1 MSDHLDQLYLT
12 YLDTVDTYQSLRI
25 SLATHFS
32 TGFLTLAQAN
42 YNSTSG
48 GRRYGADFYDERMT
62 AIRGVE
68 VVDDGVFECKFFEEE
83 GKEEEEQRRETKDT
97 DREAPEPDVLLEKPE
112 KQTPTI
118 DPRDPIRWF
127 GILVPPA
134 LRQAQS
140 EFTLSVQTIIPQLTT
155 TIAKLAILSSEIE
168 SHRSRAGTKYLYK
181 ILTAAPPS
189 PLPKAVELSP
199 LDISS
204 GFIHLCTATQ
214 TVGVIERFMPES
226 EELWLLRVL
235 YDKVEKDVKWESVAQ
250 GGGGREEFPHLFRE
264 KLGSG
269 EVEEVREATRLEGK
283 GWRESLE
290 GMEWL
295 E

>member
-12 YLDTVDTYQSLRI
+12 YLDTVDTYQSLRT

-32 TGFLTLAQAN
+32 AGFLTLAQAN
-42 YNSTSG
+42 FNSTSG

-68 VVDDGVFECKFFEEE
+68 VGGGVFECRLLQPEAKE
-83 GKEEEEQRRETKDT
+83 GEGEQREETKDT
-97 DREAPEPDVLLEKPE
+97 DREGSELNTVEKPKE
-112 KQTPTI
+112 QTPTI

-155 TIAKLAILSSEIE
+155 TASKLATLSSEIE
-168 SHRSRAGTKYLYK
+168 SHRSHASTKYLYK
-181 ILTAAPPS
+181 ILTTAPPS
-189 PLPKAVELSP
+189 PLPEAIELPP

-204 GFIHLCTATQ
+204 NFIHLCTAAQ
-214 TVGVIERFMPES
+214 AVGVIERFMPDS
-226 EELWLLRVL
+226 EVLWLLKIPYDRVG
-235 YDKVEKDVKWESVAQ
+235 KDVKWESAAQ
-250 GGGGREEFPHLFRE
+250 RGERGEEFPHMFME
-264 KLGSG
+264 KLGLN
-269 EVEEVREATRLEGK
+269 EVEEVRGVVRLEEK

-290 GMEWL
+290 GMQWL

>member
-12 YLDTVDTYQSLRI
+12 YLDTVDTYQSLRA

-32 TGFLTLAQAN
+32 TGFLSLAQAN

-48 GRRYGADFYDERMT
+48 GRRYGEDFYDERMT
-62 AIRGVE
+62 ATRGVDVE
-68 VVDDGVFECKFFEEE
+68 DGVFECKLFELE
-83 GKEEEEQRRETKDT
+83 KEEEEE
-97 DREAPEPDVLLEKPE
+97 EEEEEEGEEEKSE
-112 KQTPTI
+112 KSKEQTPAI

-127 GILVPPA
+127 GILVPSA

-155 TIAKLAILSSEIE
+155 TISKLAMLSSEIE
-168 SHRSRAGTKYLYK
+168 SYHSHAGTKYLYK
-181 ILTAAPPS
+181 ILTTAPPS
-189 PLPKAVELSP
+189 PLPGAVELLP
-199 LDISS
+199 LDISD

-214 TVGVIERFMPES
+214 TVGVIERFMPDS
-226 EELWLLRVL
+226 EKLWLLKIP
-235 YDKVEKDVKWESVAQ
+235 YNKVEKDIKWESVTRREER
-250 GGGGREEFPHLFRE
+250 GEEFPHMFAER
-264 KLGSG
+264 LGSS
-269 EVEEVREATRLEGK
+269 EVEEMREVIRLEEK

-290 GMEWL
+290 GVEWL

>member
-12 YLDTVDTYQSLRI
+12 YLDTVDTYQTLRA

-32 TGFLTLAQAN
+32 KGFLTLAQAN

-48 GRRYGADFYDERMT
+48 GRRYGTDFYDERMT
-62 AIRGVE
+62 AIRGVG
-68 VVDDGVFECKFFEEE
+68 VGGGVFECKLLEFE
-83 GKEEEEQRRETKDT
+83 KEEEEEEQKEETKDT
-97 DREAPEPDVLLEKPE
+97 DREGSEMDTLENPKE
-112 KQTPTI
+112 QTPAI

-155 TIAKLAILSSEIE
+155 TISKLALLSSEIE
-168 SHRSRAGTKYLYK
+168 SHRNHVGTKYLYK
-181 ILTAAPPS
+181 ILTTAPPS
-189 PLPKAVELSP
+189 PLPEAVELLP
-199 LDISS
+199 LDISD

-214 TVGVIERFMPES
+214 AVGVVERFMPDS
-226 EELWLLRVL
+226 EQLWLLKIP
-235 YDKVEKDVKWESVAQ
+235 YNKVEKDTKWESVAQ
-250 GGGGREEFPHLFRE
+250 GGERGEEFPHMFVE

-269 EVEEVREATRLEGK
+269 QVEEVRQVMRLEEK
-283 GWRESLE
+283 GWRGSLE

>member
-12 YLDTVDTYQSLRI
+12 YLDTVDTYQSLRA

-32 TGFLTLAQAN
+32 AGFLSLAQAN
-42 YNSTSG
+42 YNSTNG

-68 VVDDGVFECKFFEEE
+68 VGGGVFECKPLEPEM
-83 GKEEEEQRRETKDT
+83 KEEEEQREGIKDT
-97 DREAPEPDVLLEKPE
+97 DQEGSELDTIEKSEEQAPTL
-112 KQTPTI
+112 

-140 EFTLSVQTIIPQLTT
+140 EFTLSAQTIIPQLAT
-155 TIAKLAILSSEIE
+155 TISKLATLSSEIE
-168 SHRSRAGTKYLYK
+168 SHRSHAGTKYLYK
-181 ILTAAPPS
+181 ILTIAPPS
-189 PLPKAVELSP
+189 PLPEAVGLSP
-199 LDISS
+199 LDISD

-214 TVGVIERFMPES
+214 TVGVIERVMPDS
-226 EELWLLRVL
+226 EKLWLLKIP
-235 YDKVEKDVKWESVAQ
+235 YNKVEKGIKWESIAQ
-250 GGGGREEFPHLFRE
+250 RGERGKEFPHMFVE
-264 KLGSG
+264 KLGSN
-269 EVEEVREATRLEGK
+269 EVEEVREVIRLEK

>member
-12 YLDTVDTYQSLRI
+12 YLDTIDTYQSLRT

-48 GRRYGADFYDERMT
+48 GQRYGADFYDERMT

-68 VVDDGVFECKFFEEE
+68 VGDGVFECKLFEPER
-83 GKEEEEQRRETKDT
+83 KEEEQRKEIKDT
-97 DREAPEPDVLLEKPE
+97 DREASESDALEKPE
-112 KQTPTI
+112 EQTPTI

-134 LRQAQS
+134 LRQTQS
-140 EFTLSVQTIIPQLTT
+140 EFTLSVETIIPQLTT
-155 TIAKLAILSSEIE
+155 TVAKLAILSSEIE
-168 SHRSRAGTKYLYK
+168 SHRSHADTKYLYK
-181 ILTAAPPS
+181 ILTTAPPS
-189 PLPKAVELSP
+189 PLPEAVELLP

-214 TVGVIERFMPES
+214 AVGVIEAFMPDS
-226 EELWLLRVL
+226 EELWLLKVP
-235 YDKVEKDVKWESVAQ
+235 YSKVEKDIKWECVTHREE
-250 GGGGREEFPHLFRE
+250 REEFPHLFTE
-264 KLGSG
+264 NLGSS
-269 EVEEVREATRLEGK
+269 EVEEVREVTRLEGT

>member
-12 YLDTVDTYQSLRI
+12 YLDTIDTYQSLRT

-68 VVDDGVFECKFFEEE
+68 VGDGVFECKLFELEK
-83 GKEEEEQRRETKDT
+83 KEEEQSKEIKDT
-97 DREAPEPDVLLEKPE
+97 DQEASESDAPEKPE
-112 KQTPTI
+112 EQTPTI

-155 TIAKLAILSSEIE
+155 TIAKLATLSSEIE
-168 SHRSRAGTKYLYK
+168 SHRSHADTKYLYK
-181 ILTAAPPS
+181 ILTTAPPS
-189 PLPKAVELSP
+189 PLPEAVQLSP

-204 GFIHLCTATQ
+204 SFIHLCTATQ
-214 TVGVIERFMPES
+214 TLRVIEEFMPDS
-226 EELWLLRVL
+226 EELWLLKVP
-235 YDKVEKDVKWESVAQ
+235 YSKVEKDIKWESVTHR
-250 GGGGREEFPHLFRE
+250 GESEEFPHLFTE
-264 KLGSG
+264 KLGLS
-269 EVEEVREATRLEGK
+269 EVEEVREVTRLGGK